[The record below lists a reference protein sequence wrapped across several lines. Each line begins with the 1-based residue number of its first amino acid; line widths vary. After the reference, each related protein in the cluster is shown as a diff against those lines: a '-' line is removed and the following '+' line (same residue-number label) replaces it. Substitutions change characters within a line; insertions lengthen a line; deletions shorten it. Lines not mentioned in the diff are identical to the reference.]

1 MTESGTYLYAI
12 ARDTGAALPPGL
24 TGLLGAPVRTIT
36 EAGLVAYAG
45 TVPLEQ
51 FGEEG
56 LKRNLEDLPWLEAT
70 ARAHHQ
76 VVEAAAAVGPVAPV
90 RLVTV
95 YRDDEQ
101 IRRLLGER
109 AEEFTDV
116 LARVTGRR
124 EWGVKVYAT
133 AQRTPSGDVRTP
145 GPSEQA
151 GGRPGTAYLKRRRT
165 DLHTREEAWRKAAT
179 RAERI
184 DAALAE
190 IAVARRYHRAQDP
203 QLSGRDDWMVLNGAY
218 LVDDD
223 RGDEFA
229 ATVAALREPELEV
242 QLTGPWA
249 PYSFTISE
257 PGAGGTA

>member
-12 ARDTGAALPPGL
+12 APDTRAALPSGL

-45 TVPLEQ
+45 SVPLEQ

-56 LKRNLEDLPWLEAT
+56 LKRNLEDLAWLEAT

-101 IRRLLGER
+101 IRRLLRER

-124 EWGVKVYAT
+124 EWGVKIYAT
-133 AQRTPSGDVRTP
+133 
-145 GPSEQA
+145 
-151 GGRPGTAYLKRRRT
+151 GRARPIRRR
-165 DLHTREEAWRKAAT
+165 A
-179 RAERI
+179 
-184 DAALAE
+184 DARTFGAG
-190 IAVARRYHRAQDP
+190 HRAARHRVP
-203 QLSGRDDWMVLNGAY
+203 QAPPDGPAHSRGGVAEGGLPRRADRRGPGRDRGGAPPPP
-218 LVDDD
+218 
-223 RGDEFA
+223 GS
-229 ATVAALREPELEV
+229 
-242 QLTGPWA
+242 GPPA
-249 PYSFTISE
+249 VRP
-257 PGAGGTA
+257 